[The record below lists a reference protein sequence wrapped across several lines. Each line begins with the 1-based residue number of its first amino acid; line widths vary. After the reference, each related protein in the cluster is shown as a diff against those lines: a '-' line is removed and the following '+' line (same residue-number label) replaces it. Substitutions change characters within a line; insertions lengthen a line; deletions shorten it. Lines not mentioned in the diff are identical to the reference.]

1 MKTFFVLFA
10 ILISSS
16 VSAQHFDVLHY
27 KYEIVLSD
35 ESDKIIGKATVKTK
49 MLTDSLS
56 LTIHLS
62 RISNGKG
69 MQVLRIL
76 SGREKIRYVH
86 AGQMLTVIFDKM
98 VKKGEEREF
107 EIYYEGIPSD
117 GLIISK
123 NKYGNRTFFADNWPD
138 RARNWIPCNDIP
150 GDKASVEFIV
160 TGPVH
165 YQVIANGVQ
174 VEETNISKNKKLTH
188 WKEDKPIPT
197 KVMVIGAADF
207 AVKQVSSTADSISVS
222 AWVYPENREKG
233 FHDYALANEIVR
245 FFSNY
250 IGAYPFEKLAN
261 VQSKTIF
268 GGMENASAIFYYENS
283 VDGKGTAEA
292 LIAHEVAHQWF
303 GNTATETHYSHLWLS
318 EGFAT
323 YMTNIFME
331 HKYGRDSLVK
341 RLQQEKREVIN
352 FAKRSNNPVVDS
364 TSAFMDLLNANSY
377 KKGGWILHMLRQE
390 VGDQTFKNIIRTY
403 YEKYKF
409 KNADTRNFQQV
420 AETVSGKD
428 MKWFFDQWLY
438 KPGIPQLDVQSR
450 LVGNELFIDIIQQ
463 KNVFQFPLEIMIID
477 AEDVVKTHRID
488 IDEKET
494 KLSFKVKGPVKF
506 ALDPDE
512 KLLFIEK

>member
-1 MKTFFVLFA
+1 MKTFFVLVATFF
-10 ILISSS
+10 SFS
-16 VSAQHFDVLHY
+16 VAAQHFDVLHY
-27 KYEIVLSD
+27 KYEIELSD
-35 ESDKIIGKATVKTK
+35 ESDKIAGKATVKTK
-49 MLTDSLS
+49 MLADSLS
-56 LTIHLS
+56 LTIHLTKL
-62 RISNGKG
+62 GKEKG
-69 MQVLRIL
+69 MRVLRIM
-76 SGREKIRYVH
+76 SAGEKLRYVH
-86 AGQMLTVIFDKM
+86 AGQMLTVIFNKM
-98 VKKGEEREF
+98 AKKGGEKEF
-107 EIYYEGIPSD
+107 EIFYEGIPAD

-138 RARNWIPCNDIP
+138 RARNWIPCHDIP

-160 TGPVH
+160 TAPTH
-165 YQVIANGVQ
+165 YQVISNGVQ
-174 VEETNISKNKKLTH
+174 VEETNISKSKKLTH

-207 AVKQVSSTADSISVS
+207 AVKQVSSIADTIAVS

-233 FHDYALANEIVR
+233 FHDYALANEIVG
-245 FFSNY
+245 FFSDY
-250 IGAYPFEKLAN
+250 IGAYPFKKLAN

-292 LIAHEVAHQWF
+292 LIAHEIAHQWF

-323 YMTNIFME
+323 YMTNVYME

-352 FAKRSNNPVVDS
+352 FARRSNNPVVDS
-364 TSAFMDLLNANSY
+364 ASAFMDLLNANSY
-377 KKGGWILHMLRQE
+377 KKGGWVLHMLRQQ
-390 VGDQTFKNIIRTY
+390 VGDEVFKNIIRTY

-420 AETVSGKD
+420 AEAVSGKD
-428 MKWFFDQWLY
+428 LKWFFDQWLY

-450 LVGNELFIDIIQQ
+450 LIGNELFIDIIQQ
-463 KNVFQFPLEIMIID
+463 KNTFQFPLEIMIVD
-477 AEDVVKTHRID
+477 AENEVKTHRLEITD
-488 IDEKET
+488 KET
-494 KLSFKVKGPVKF
+494 KLSFKVKGPVRF
-506 ALDPDE
+506 ALDPEE